1 MAPVQVVILP
11 VSEKHADYGKEV
23 AAYLKEN
30 GIRVEMPETNETL
43 GKRIREA
50 EIQKTP
56 YILVVGE
63 KEENA
68 KSVTVRSREHS
79 VEKRI
84 EGEVE
89 MKKFLAK
96 VQFDISHKTRWETT

>member
-1 MAPVQVVILP
+1 
-11 VSEKHADYGKEV
+11 
-23 AAYLKEN
+23 
-30 GIRVEMPETNETL
+30 
-43 GKRIREA
+43 
-50 EIQKTP
+50 
-56 YILVVGE
+56 VGE